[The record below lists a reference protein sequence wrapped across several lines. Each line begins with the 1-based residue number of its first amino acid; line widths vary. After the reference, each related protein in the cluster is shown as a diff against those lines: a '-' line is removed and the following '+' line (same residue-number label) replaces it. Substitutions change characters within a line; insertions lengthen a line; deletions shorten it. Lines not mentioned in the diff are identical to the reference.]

1 MKGRKDSEKA
11 FLVHNS
17 ATLHQSSTK
26 LLLSL
31 SAIIGF
37 RVWNQ
42 DITQAYT
49 QSALALMSTIFSQPS
64 KKDLQFF
71 EMPSEQVLQLLRP
84 LYGIADAGNYWNAT
98 MVKHMLIELGLSRTD
113 NDLSLF
119 YHRQN
124 NSFNGFSGTCVD
136 DSLHAGS
143 QDYMELT
150 DKSQQSFLSREGK
163 FDNSTFN
170 STDIASQN
178 DGSFTQSQKFY
189 IERLQLLPST
199 RFI

>member
-1 MKGRKDSEKA
+1 
-11 FLVHNS
+11 
-17 ATLHQSSTK
+17 
-26 LLLSL
+26 
-31 SAIIGF
+31 
-37 RVWNQ
+37 
-42 DITQAYT
+42 
-49 QSALALMSTIFSQPS
+49 
-64 KKDLQFF
+64 
-71 EMPSEQVLQLLRP
+71 
-84 LYGIADAGNYWNAT
+84 

-124 NSFNGFSGTCVD
+124 SSFNGFSGTCVD

-163 FDNSTFN
+163 FDSSTFN

-178 DGSFTQSQKFY
+178 DGSFTQSQNFY
-189 IERLQLLPST
+189 IERLQLIPST
-199 RFI
+199 RVI